1 MDKIN
6 DDRGSRSGSALAF
19 EPALPLPSVMAAP
32 EFFVSAVD
40 QPHPERSI
48 AISSTRPEVRRLMGR
63 NPWTALIAL
72 GVVSLQ
78 VALAASMGHL
88 GLSYWWVALLLAYC
102 VGAFA
107 NHCLYVV
114 IHDATHRLI
123 FRSRPANMLVAILA
137 DLPNVM
143 PGAIGFSIYHLKHHA
158 HQGDYGRDADIA
170 SHWEARLIGRRWYR
184 KAIWLLLLPLF
195 QLTRPVRIKGIKVVN
210 RWSLVNVVA
219 AVAFDGAIIAAFGGN
234 AFLYLVASWL
244 FSIGFHP
251 LAGRWI
257 QEHFT
262 LDPAQETASYYGSLN
277 RLALNVGYH
286 NEHHD
291 FPAVPWNRL
300 PRVRALAPEF
310 YSELKSPGSWTLLWL
325 AFLFDPRYSLYSR
338 VLRPA
343 HGK

>member
-1 MDKIN
+1 MTK
-6 DDRGSRSGSALAF
+6 
-19 EPALPLPSVMAAP
+19 PA
-32 EFFVSAVD
+32 FFVSAAD

-48 AISSTRPEVRRLMGR
+48 AISSTCPQVRRLIGR

-72 GVVSLQ
+72 CVVSLQ
-78 VALAASMGHL
+78 VALAAAMGHL
-88 GLSYWWVALLLAYC
+88 GLSFWWAALLIAWGI
-102 VGAFA
+102 GAFA

-114 IHDATHRLI
+114 IHDATHRLV
-123 FRSRPANMLVAILA
+123 FRGRAANMLVAIFA
-137 DLPNVM
+137 DMPNVM
-143 PGAIGFSIYHLKHHA
+143 PTAVGFCIYHLKHHA

-184 KAIWLLLLPLF
+184 KALWLLLLPLF
-195 QLTRPVRIKGIKVVN
+195 QLTRPARIKGILVVN
-210 RWSLVNVVA
+210 RWSLVNVFT
-219 AVAFDGAIIAAFGGN
+219 AVAFDGAILSLFGWN
-234 AFLYLVASWL
+234 ALVYLGASWI

-262 LDPAQETASYYGSLN
+262 LDPAQETASYYGALN
-277 RLALNVGYH
+277 WLALNVGYH

-300 PRVRALAPEF
+300 PRIRTLAPQF
-310 YSELKSPGSWTLLWL
+310 YDELKSPRSWTLLWL

-343 HGK
+343 PGE